1 MLLRYPRDSSCKLI
15 DFGRS
20 FFVAGAAELKERVS
34 LLFVDRCSTVVR
46 VVVTGASLARVA
58 GQQRRQRQC
67 QATLQQHGF
76 ACESEEEARN
86 STRRDSAD
94 DPNMQGCKV
103 NQA

>member
-46 VVVTGASLARVA
+46 VVVTGASLE
-58 GQQRRQRQC
+58 QRGSSGGSGNVK
-67 QATLQQHGF
+67 QHCNHCISHGLH
-76 ACESEEEARN
+76 ACEIESERKRETQHAETPRM
-86 STRRDSAD
+86 TLI
-94 DPNMQGCKV
+94 
-103 NQA
+103 QA

>member
-46 VVVTGASLARVA
+46 VVVTGASLASSRVA

-67 QATLQQHGF
+67 QGIAKKHGLSERKRETQHAETPRMTLI
-76 ACESEEEARN
+76 
-86 STRRDSAD
+86 
-94 DPNMQGCKV
+94 
-103 NQA
+103 QA